1 MSESVAKEHRTV
13 SRVVAI
19 LEAAAAEPGK
29 LRLHSLAAL
38 LDAPKSSI
46 HGLVKGLIAA
56 GYLVEED
63 DGTYAIGPAVGLLLG
78 PSRPTLAAVARR
90 AMTEL
95 HKRWNESVMLAYR
108 VGDSVVYADMIEST
122 QVIRYAA
129 PLRQRRPLYPTSSG
143 KCFLAFATPAWRQ
156 AYLAEHLADP
166 REREAAARELD
177 QVRREGFARNCGET
191 IPDVYAI
198 ASPLLAGG
206 KPLACISIAGP
217 GSRMTDRLADIA
229 DDVRAVTAE
238 ASRALAS
245 ERGTT
250 RVP

>member
-19 LEAAAAEPGK
+19 LEAVAAEPGK

-38 LDAPKSSI
+38 LNAPKSSI

-63 DGTYAIGPAVGLLLG
+63 DGGYVVGPAVGLLLG
-78 PSRPTLAAVARR
+78 PSRPTVAAVARR
-90 AMTEL
+90 AMAEL

-122 QVIRYAA
+122 QVIRYSA

-143 KCFLAFATPAWRQ
+143 KCFLAFATPAWRE

-166 REREAAARELD
+166 REREAAAQELA
-177 QVRREGFARNCGET
+177 QVRSDGFARNCGET

-198 ASPLLAGG
+198 AGPLLASG
-206 KPLACISIAGP
+206 KPVACISVAGP
-217 GSRMTDRLADIA
+217 SSRLRDRMGEIA
-229 DDVRAVTAE
+229 ADVRAVTAE
-238 ASRALAS
+238 ASRALVT
-245 ERGTT
+245 ERPAT
-250 RVP
+250 RA